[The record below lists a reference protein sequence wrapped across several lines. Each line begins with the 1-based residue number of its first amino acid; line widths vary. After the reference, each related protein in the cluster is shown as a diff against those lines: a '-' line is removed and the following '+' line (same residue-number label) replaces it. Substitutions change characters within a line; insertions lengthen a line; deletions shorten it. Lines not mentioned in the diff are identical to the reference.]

1 MWYTC
6 VQCGKKFELSEAEKD
21 FYEEKNLSLPKR
33 CKECRKR
40 NRIEKNEAVVPR
52 GKERRKRRKNALRQ
66 VPVTTLI
73 LLIALTFV
81 YISFVRKPESSTPK
95 QTKLTQVTENPNSS
109 IQKAVLFQSDEKL
122 KEHYEK
128 HGKAMGFASAEEY
141 LAAANAAKMR
151 EMHDK
156 LTEQLKQVEERK
168 AAIRAKAAMVKSQ
181 QKANEIKSDL
191 GGSSLAAFDALE
203 EKLNRKL
210 DEAEAAAELNTKKDD
225 MADLMAKY
233 DDAATVQ
240 DSGVEDELAALK
252 AKLGK

>member
-1 MWYTC
+1 MA
-6 VQCGKKFELSEAEKD
+6 GILSRFKTIMEANINALLDKAEDPVKMADQLARDLEKD
-21 FYEEKNLSLPKR
+21 LGEVKAETVSVMAEEKRAKR
-33 CKECRKR
+33 AYDEGVAEV
-40 NRIEKNEAVVPR
+40 EKLQRYAE
-52 GKERRKRRKNALRQ
+52 
-66 VPVTTLI
+66 
-73 LLIALTFV
+73 
-81 YISFVRKPESSTPK
+81 
-95 QTKLTQVTENPNSS
+95 
-109 IQKAVLFQSDEKL
+109 KAVLAGNDADAKVFLSEKAAKAANLESL
-122 KEHYEK
+122 K
-128 HGKAMGFASAEEY
+128 GAWD
-141 LAAANAAKMR
+141 LAAANAAKMC

-156 LTEQLKQVEERK
+156 LTEQLKQVEDRK

-233 DDAATVQ
+233 DDTATVQ

>member
-1 MWYTC
+1 MA
-6 VQCGKKFELSEAEKD
+6 GILSRFKTIMEANINALLDKAEDPVKMADQLARDLEKD
-21 FYEEKNLSLPKR
+21 LGEVKAETVSVMAEEKRAKR
-33 CKECRKR
+33 AYDEGVAEV
-40 NRIEKNEAVVPR
+40 EKLQRYAE
-52 GKERRKRRKNALRQ
+52 
-66 VPVTTLI
+66 
-73 LLIALTFV
+73 
-81 YISFVRKPESSTPK
+81 
-95 QTKLTQVTENPNSS
+95 
-109 IQKAVLFQSDEKL
+109 KAVLAGNDADAKVFLSEKAAKAANLESL
-122 KEHYEK
+122 K
-128 HGKAMGFASAEEY
+128 GAWD

-156 LTEQLKQVEERK
+156 LTEQLKQVEDKK

>member
-1 MWYTC
+1 MA
-6 VQCGKKFELSEAEKD
+6 GILSRFKTIMEANINALLDKAEDPVKMADQLARDLAKD
-21 FYEEKNLSLPKR
+21 LGEVKAETVSVMAEEKRAKR
-33 CKECRKR
+33 AYDEGVAEV
-40 NRIEKNEAVVPR
+40 EKLQRYAE
-52 GKERRKRRKNALRQ
+52 
-66 VPVTTLI
+66 
-73 LLIALTFV
+73 
-81 YISFVRKPESSTPK
+81 
-95 QTKLTQVTENPNSS
+95 
-109 IQKAVLFQSDEKL
+109 KAVLAGNDADAKVFLSEKAAKAANLESL
-122 KEHYEK
+122 K
-128 HGKAMGFASAEEY
+128 GAWD
-141 LAAANAAKMR
+141 LAASNAAKMR

-156 LTEQLKQVEERK
+156 LTEQLKQVEDRK

-225 MADLMAKY
+225 MVDLMAKY

>member
-1 MWYTC
+1 M
-6 VQCGKKFELSEAEKD
+6 EANINALLDKAEDPVKMADQLARDLEKD
-21 FYEEKNLSLPKR
+21 LGEVKAETVSVMAEEKRAKR
-33 CKECRKR
+33 AYDEGVAEV
-40 NRIEKNEAVVPR
+40 EKLQRYAE
-52 GKERRKRRKNALRQ
+52 
-66 VPVTTLI
+66 
-73 LLIALTFV
+73 
-81 YISFVRKPESSTPK
+81 
-95 QTKLTQVTENPNSS
+95 
-109 IQKAVLFQSDEKL
+109 KAVLAGNDADAKVFLSEKAAKAANLESL
-122 KEHYEK
+122 K
-128 HGKAMGFASAEEY
+128 GAWD

-156 LTEQLKQVEERK
+156 LTEQLKQVEDRK

-240 DSGVEDELAALK
+240 DNGVEDELAALK

>member
-1 MWYTC
+1 MA
-6 VQCGKKFELSEAEKD
+6 GILSRFKTIMEANINALLDKAEDPVKMADQLARDLEKD
-21 FYEEKNLSLPKR
+21 LGEVKAETVSVMAEEKRAKR
-33 CKECRKR
+33 AYDEGVAEV
-40 NRIEKNEAVVPR
+40 EKLQRYAE
-52 GKERRKRRKNALRQ
+52 
-66 VPVTTLI
+66 
-73 LLIALTFV
+73 
-81 YISFVRKPESSTPK
+81 
-95 QTKLTQVTENPNSS
+95 
-109 IQKAVLFQSDEKL
+109 KAVLAGNDADAKVFLSEKAAKAANLESL
-122 KEHYEK
+122 K
-128 HGKAMGFASAEEY
+128 GAWD

-156 LTEQLKQVEERK
+156 LTEQLKQVEDRK

-225 MADLMAKY
+225 MADLIAKY
-233 DDAATVQ
+233 DDTATVQ

>member
-1 MWYTC
+1 MA
-6 VQCGKKFELSEAEKD
+6 GILSRFKTIMEANINALLDKAEDPVKMADQLARDLEKD
-21 FYEEKNLSLPKR
+21 LGEVKAETVSVMAEEKRAKR
-33 CKECRKR
+33 AYDEGVAEV
-40 NRIEKNEAVVPR
+40 EKLQRYAE
-52 GKERRKRRKNALRQ
+52 
-66 VPVTTLI
+66 
-73 LLIALTFV
+73 
-81 YISFVRKPESSTPK
+81 
-95 QTKLTQVTENPNSS
+95 
-109 IQKAVLFQSDEKL
+109 KAVLAGNDADAKVFLSEKAAKAANLESL
-122 KEHYEK
+122 K
-128 HGKAMGFASAEEY
+128 GSWD

-156 LTEQLKQVEERK
+156 LTEQLKQVEDRK

>member
-1 MWYTC
+1 MA
-6 VQCGKKFELSEAEKD
+6 GILSRFKTIMEANINALLDKAEDPVKMADQLARDLEKD
-21 FYEEKNLSLPKR
+21 LGEVKAETVSVMAEEKRAKR
-33 CKECRKR
+33 AYDEGVAEV
-40 NRIEKNEAVVPR
+40 EKLQRYAE
-52 GKERRKRRKNALRQ
+52 
-66 VPVTTLI
+66 
-73 LLIALTFV
+73 
-81 YISFVRKPESSTPK
+81 
-95 QTKLTQVTENPNSS
+95 
-109 IQKAVLFQSDEKL
+109 KAVLAGNDADAKVFLSEKAAKAANLESL
-122 KEHYEK
+122 K
-128 HGKAMGFASAEEY
+128 GAWD

-156 LTEQLKQVEERK
+156 LTEQLKQVEDRK
-168 AAIRAKAAMVKSQ
+168 AAIRAKAAIVKSQ

-233 DDAATVQ
+233 DDDATVQ

>member
-1 MWYTC
+1 MA
-6 VQCGKKFELSEAEKD
+6 GILSRFKTIMEANINALLDKAEDPVKMADQLARDLEKD
-21 FYEEKNLSLPKR
+21 LGEVKAETVSVMAEEKCAKR
-33 CKECRKR
+33 AYDEGVAEV
-40 NRIEKNEAVVPR
+40 EKLQRYAE
-52 GKERRKRRKNALRQ
+52 
-66 VPVTTLI
+66 
-73 LLIALTFV
+73 
-81 YISFVRKPESSTPK
+81 
-95 QTKLTQVTENPNSS
+95 
-109 IQKAVLFQSDEKL
+109 KAVLAGNDADAKVFLSEKAAKAANLESL
-122 KEHYEK
+122 K
-128 HGKAMGFASAEEY
+128 GAWD

-156 LTEQLKQVEERK
+156 LTEQLKQVEDRK

>member
-1 MWYTC
+1 MA
-6 VQCGKKFELSEAEKD
+6 GILSRFKTIMEANINALLDKAEDPVKMADQLARDLEKD
-21 FYEEKNLSLPKR
+21 LGEVKVETVSVMAEEKRAKR
-33 CKECRKR
+33 AYDEGVAEV
-40 NRIEKNEAVVPR
+40 EKLQRYAE
-52 GKERRKRRKNALRQ
+52 
-66 VPVTTLI
+66 
-73 LLIALTFV
+73 
-81 YISFVRKPESSTPK
+81 
-95 QTKLTQVTENPNSS
+95 
-109 IQKAVLFQSDEKL
+109 KAVLAGNDADAKVFLSEKAAKAANLESL
-122 KEHYEK
+122 K
-128 HGKAMGFASAEEY
+128 GAWD

-156 LTEQLKQVEERK
+156 LTEQLKQVEDRK

-191 GGSSLAAFDALE
+191 GGRSLAAFDALE

-210 DEAEAAAELNTKKDD
+210 DEADAAAELNTKKDD

-233 DDAATVQ
+233 DDDATVQ

>member
-1 MWYTC
+1 MA
-6 VQCGKKFELSEAEKD
+6 GILSRFKTIMEANINALLDKAEDPVKMADQLARDLEKD
-21 FYEEKNLSLPKR
+21 LGEVKAETVSVMAEEKRAKR
-33 CKECRKR
+33 AYDEGVAEV
-40 NRIEKNEAVVPR
+40 EKLQRYAE
-52 GKERRKRRKNALRQ
+52 
-66 VPVTTLI
+66 
-73 LLIALTFV
+73 
-81 YISFVRKPESSTPK
+81 
-95 QTKLTQVTENPNSS
+95 
-109 IQKAVLFQSDEKL
+109 KAVLAGNDADAKVFLSEKAAKAANLESL
-122 KEHYEK
+122 K
-128 HGKAMGFASAEEY
+128 GAWD

-156 LTEQLKQVEERK
+156 LIEQLKQVEDRK

-210 DEAEAAAELNTKKDD
+210 DEAEPAAELNTKKDD

-240 DSGVEDELAALK
+240 DNGVEDELAALK

>member
-1 MWYTC
+1 MA
-6 VQCGKKFELSEAEKD
+6 GILSRFKTIMEANINALLDKAEDPVKMADQLARDLEKD
-21 FYEEKNLSLPKR
+21 LGEVKAETVSVMAEEKRAKR
-33 CKECRKR
+33 AYDEGVAEV
-40 NRIEKNEAVVPR
+40 EKLQRYAE
-52 GKERRKRRKNALRQ
+52 
-66 VPVTTLI
+66 
-73 LLIALTFV
+73 
-81 YISFVRKPESSTPK
+81 
-95 QTKLTQVTENPNSS
+95 
-109 IQKAVLFQSDEKL
+109 KAVLAGNDADAKVFLSEKAAKAANLESL
-122 KEHYEK
+122 K
-128 HGKAMGFASAEEY
+128 GAWD

-156 LTEQLKQVEERK
+156 LTEQLKQVENRK

-233 DDAATVQ
+233 DDDATVQ

>member
-1 MWYTC
+1 MA
-6 VQCGKKFELSEAEKD
+6 GILSRFKTIMEANINALLDKAEDPVKMVDQLARDLEKD
-21 FYEEKNLSLPKR
+21 LGEVKAETVSVMAEEKRAKR
-33 CKECRKR
+33 AYDEGVAEV
-40 NRIEKNEAVVPR
+40 EKLQRYAE
-52 GKERRKRRKNALRQ
+52 
-66 VPVTTLI
+66 
-73 LLIALTFV
+73 
-81 YISFVRKPESSTPK
+81 
-95 QTKLTQVTENPNSS
+95 
-109 IQKAVLFQSDEKL
+109 KAVLAGNDADAKVFLSEKAAKAANLESL
-122 KEHYEK
+122 K
-128 HGKAMGFASAEEY
+128 GAWD

-156 LTEQLKQVEERK
+156 LTEQLKQVEDRK

-233 DDAATVQ
+233 DDTATVQ

>member
-1 MWYTC
+1 MA
-6 VQCGKKFELSEAEKD
+6 GILSRFKTIMEANINALLDKAEDPVKMADQLARDLEKD
-21 FYEEKNLSLPKR
+21 LGEVKAETVSVMAEEKRAKR
-33 CKECRKR
+33 AYDEGVAEV
-40 NRIEKNEAVVPR
+40 EKLQRYAE
-52 GKERRKRRKNALRQ
+52 
-66 VPVTTLI
+66 
-73 LLIALTFV
+73 
-81 YISFVRKPESSTPK
+81 
-95 QTKLTQVTENPNSS
+95 
-109 IQKAVLFQSDEKL
+109 KAVLAGNDADAKVFLSEKAA
-122 KEHYEK
+122 
-128 HGKAMGFASAEEY
+128 KAANLESLRGAWD

-156 LTEQLKQVEERK
+156 LTEQLKQVEDRK

>member
-1 MWYTC
+1 MA
-6 VQCGKKFELSEAEKD
+6 GILSRFKTIMEANINALLDKAEDPVKMADQLARDLEKD
-21 FYEEKNLSLPKR
+21 LGEVKAETVSVMAEEKRAKR
-33 CKECRKR
+33 AYDEGVAEV
-40 NRIEKNEAVVPR
+40 EKLQRYAE
-52 GKERRKRRKNALRQ
+52 
-66 VPVTTLI
+66 
-73 LLIALTFV
+73 
-81 YISFVRKPESSTPK
+81 
-95 QTKLTQVTENPNSS
+95 
-109 IQKAVLFQSDEKL
+109 KAVLAGNDADAKVFLSEKAAKAANLESL
-122 KEHYEK
+122 K
-128 HGKAMGFASAEEY
+128 GAWD

-225 MADLMAKY
+225 MADLMANMTMPQRY
-233 DDAATVQ
+233 RTAA
-240 DSGVEDELAALK
+240 
-252 AKLGK
+252 

>member
-1 MWYTC
+1 MTC
-6 VQCGKKFELSEAEKD
+6 ILSRFKTIMEANINALLDKAEDPVKMADQLARDLEKD
-21 FYEEKNLSLPKR
+21 LGEVKAETVSVMAEEKRAKR
-33 CKECRKR
+33 AYDEGVAEV
-40 NRIEKNEAVVPR
+40 EKLQRYAE
-52 GKERRKRRKNALRQ
+52 
-66 VPVTTLI
+66 
-73 LLIALTFV
+73 
-81 YISFVRKPESSTPK
+81 
-95 QTKLTQVTENPNSS
+95 
-109 IQKAVLFQSDEKL
+109 KAVLAGNDADAKVFLSEKAAKAANLESL
-122 KEHYEK
+122 K
-128 HGKAMGFASAEEY
+128 GAWD

-156 LTEQLKQVEERK
+156 LTEQLKQVEDRK

-233 DDAATVQ
+233 DDTATVQ

>member
-1 MWYTC
+1 MA
-6 VQCGKKFELSEAEKD
+6 GILSRFKTIMEANINALLDKAEDPVKMVDQLARDLEKD
-21 FYEEKNLSLPKR
+21 LGEVKAETVSVMAEEKRAKR
-33 CKECRKR
+33 AYDEGVAEV
-40 NRIEKNEAVVPR
+40 EKLQRYAE
-52 GKERRKRRKNALRQ
+52 
-66 VPVTTLI
+66 
-73 LLIALTFV
+73 
-81 YISFVRKPESSTPK
+81 
-95 QTKLTQVTENPNSS
+95 
-109 IQKAVLFQSDEKL
+109 KAVLAGNDADAKVFLSEKAAKAANLESL
-122 KEHYEK
+122 K
-128 HGKAMGFASAEEY
+128 GAWD

-156 LTEQLKQVEERK
+156 LTEQLKQVEDRK

-233 DDAATVQ
+233 DDDATVQ

>member
-1 MWYTC
+1 MA
-6 VQCGKKFELSEAEKD
+6 GILSRFKTIMEANINALLDKAEDPVKMADQLARDLEKD
-21 FYEEKNLSLPKR
+21 LGEVKAETVSVMAEEKRAKR
-33 CKECRKR
+33 AYDEGVAEV
-40 NRIEKNEAVVPR
+40 EKLQRYAE
-52 GKERRKRRKNALRQ
+52 
-66 VPVTTLI
+66 
-73 LLIALTFV
+73 
-81 YISFVRKPESSTPK
+81 
-95 QTKLTQVTENPNSS
+95 
-109 IQKAVLFQSDEKL
+109 KAVLAGNDADAKVFLSEKAAKAANLESL
-122 KEHYEK
+122 K
-128 HGKAMGFASAEEY
+128 GAWD

-156 LTEQLKQVEERK
+156 LIEQLKQVEDRK

-233 DDAATVQ
+233 DDTATVQ

>member
-1 MWYTC
+1 MADI
-6 VQCGKKFELSEAEKD
+6 LSRFKTIMEANINALLDKAEDPVKMADQLARDLEKD
-21 FYEEKNLSLPKR
+21 LGEVKAETVSVMAEEKRAKR
-33 CKECRKR
+33 AYDEGVAEV
-40 NRIEKNEAVVPR
+40 EKLQRYAE
-52 GKERRKRRKNALRQ
+52 
-66 VPVTTLI
+66 
-73 LLIALTFV
+73 
-81 YISFVRKPESSTPK
+81 
-95 QTKLTQVTENPNSS
+95 
-109 IQKAVLFQSDEKL
+109 KAVLAGNDADAKVFLSEKAAKAANLESL
-122 KEHYEK
+122 K
-128 HGKAMGFASAEEY
+128 GAWD

-156 LTEQLKQVEERK
+156 LTEQLKQVEDRK

-233 DDAATVQ
+233 DDTATVQ

>member
-1 MWYTC
+1 MA
-6 VQCGKKFELSEAEKD
+6 GILSRFKTIMEANINALLDKAEDPVKMADQLARDLEKD
-21 FYEEKNLSLPKR
+21 LGEVKAETVSVMAEEKRAKR
-33 CKECRKR
+33 AYDEGVAEV
-40 NRIEKNEAVVPR
+40 EKLQRYAE
-52 GKERRKRRKNALRQ
+52 
-66 VPVTTLI
+66 
-73 LLIALTFV
+73 
-81 YISFVRKPESSTPK
+81 
-95 QTKLTQVTENPNSS
+95 
-109 IQKAVLFQSDEKL
+109 KAVLAGNDADAKVFLSEKAAKAANLESL
-122 KEHYEK
+122 K
-128 HGKAMGFASAEEY
+128 GAWD

-156 LTEQLKQVEERK
+156 LTEQLKQVEDRK

-233 DDAATVQ
+233 DDTATVQ
-240 DSGVEDELAALK
+240 NSGVEDELAALK

>member
-1 MWYTC
+1 MA
-6 VQCGKKFELSEAEKD
+6 GILSRFKTIMEANINALLDKAEDPVKMADQLARDLEKD
-21 FYEEKNLSLPKR
+21 LGEVKAETVSVMAEEKRAKR
-33 CKECRKR
+33 AYDEGVAEV
-40 NRIEKNEAVVPR
+40 EKLQRYAE
-52 GKERRKRRKNALRQ
+52 
-66 VPVTTLI
+66 
-73 LLIALTFV
+73 
-81 YISFVRKPESSTPK
+81 
-95 QTKLTQVTENPNSS
+95 
-109 IQKAVLFQSDEKL
+109 KAVLAGNDADAKVFLSEKAAKAANLESL
-122 KEHYEK
+122 K
-128 HGKAMGFASAEEY
+128 GAWD

-156 LTEQLKQVEERK
+156 LTEQLKQVEDRK
-168 AAIRAKAAMVKSQ
+168 AAIRAKVAMVKSQ

-233 DDAATVQ
+233 DDDATVQ

>member
-1 MWYTC
+1 MA
-6 VQCGKKFELSEAEKD
+6 GILSRFKTIMEANINALLDKAEDPVKMADQLARDLEKD
-21 FYEEKNLSLPKR
+21 LGEVKAETVSVMAEEKRAKR
-33 CKECRKR
+33 AYDEGVAEV
-40 NRIEKNEAVVPR
+40 EKLQRYAE
-52 GKERRKRRKNALRQ
+52 
-66 VPVTTLI
+66 
-73 LLIALTFV
+73 
-81 YISFVRKPESSTPK
+81 
-95 QTKLTQVTENPNSS
+95 
-109 IQKAVLFQSDEKL
+109 KAVLAGNDADAKAFLSEKAAKAANLESL
-122 KEHYEK
+122 K
-128 HGKAMGFASAEEY
+128 GAWD
-141 LAAANAAKMR
+141 LAASNAAKMR

-156 LTEQLKQVEERK
+156 LTEQLKQVEDRK

>member
-1 MWYTC
+1 MA
-6 VQCGKKFELSEAEKD
+6 GILSRFKTIMEANINALLDKAEDPVKMADQLARDLEKD
-21 FYEEKNLSLPKR
+21 LGEVKAETVSVMAEEKRAKR
-33 CKECRKR
+33 AYDEGVAEV
-40 NRIEKNEAVVPR
+40 EKLQRYAE
-52 GKERRKRRKNALRQ
+52 
-66 VPVTTLI
+66 
-73 LLIALTFV
+73 
-81 YISFVRKPESSTPK
+81 
-95 QTKLTQVTENPNSS
+95 
-109 IQKAVLFQSDEKL
+109 KAVLAGNDADAKVFLSEKAA
-122 KEHYEK
+122 
-128 HGKAMGFASAEEY
+128 KAANLESLRGAWD

-252 AKLGK
+252 AKLSK

>member
-1 MWYTC
+1 MA
-6 VQCGKKFELSEAEKD
+6 GILSRFKTIMEANINALLDKAEDPVKMADQLARDLEKD
-21 FYEEKNLSLPKR
+21 LGEVKAEAVSVMAEEKRAKR
-33 CKECRKR
+33 AYDEGVAEV
-40 NRIEKNEAVVPR
+40 EKLQRYAE
-52 GKERRKRRKNALRQ
+52 
-66 VPVTTLI
+66 
-73 LLIALTFV
+73 
-81 YISFVRKPESSTPK
+81 
-95 QTKLTQVTENPNSS
+95 
-109 IQKAVLFQSDEKL
+109 KAVLAGNDADAKVFLSEKAAKAANLESL
-122 KEHYEK
+122 K
-128 HGKAMGFASAEEY
+128 GAWD
-141 LAAANAAKMR
+141 LAADNAAKMR

-156 LTEQLKQVEERK
+156 LTEQLKQVEDRK

-233 DDAATVQ
+233 DDTATVQ

>member
-1 MWYTC
+1 MA
-6 VQCGKKFELSEAEKD
+6 GILSRFKTIMEANINALLDKAEDPVKMADQLARDLEKD
-21 FYEEKNLSLPKR
+21 LGEVKAETVSVMAEEKRAKR
-33 CKECRKR
+33 AYDEGVAEV
-40 NRIEKNEAVVPR
+40 EKLQRYAE
-52 GKERRKRRKNALRQ
+52 
-66 VPVTTLI
+66 
-73 LLIALTFV
+73 
-81 YISFVRKPESSTPK
+81 
-95 QTKLTQVTENPNSS
+95 
-109 IQKAVLFQSDEKL
+109 KAVLAGNDADAKVFLSEKAAKAANLESL
-122 KEHYEK
+122 K
-128 HGKAMGFASAEEY
+128 GAWD

-156 LTEQLKQVEERK
+156 LTKQLKQVEDRK

-233 DDAATVQ
+233 DDDATVQ
-240 DSGVEDELAALK
+240 DSGVEDELAVLK

>member
-1 MWYTC
+1 MA
-6 VQCGKKFELSEAEKD
+6 GILSRFKTIMEANINALLDKAEDPVKMADQLARDLEKD
-21 FYEEKNLSLPKR
+21 LGEVKVETVSVMAEEKRAKR
-33 CKECRKR
+33 AYDEGVAEV
-40 NRIEKNEAVVPR
+40 EKLQRYAE
-52 GKERRKRRKNALRQ
+52 
-66 VPVTTLI
+66 
-73 LLIALTFV
+73 
-81 YISFVRKPESSTPK
+81 
-95 QTKLTQVTENPNSS
+95 
-109 IQKAVLFQSDEKL
+109 KAVLAGNDADAKVFLSEKAAKAANLESL
-122 KEHYEK
+122 K
-128 HGKAMGFASAEEY
+128 GAWD

-156 LTEQLKQVEERK
+156 LTEQLKQVEDRK

-240 DSGVEDELAALK
+240 DNGVEDELAALK

>member
-1 MWYTC
+1 MA
-6 VQCGKKFELSEAEKD
+6 GILSRFKTIMEANINALLDKAEDPVKMADQLARDLEKD
-21 FYEEKNLSLPKR
+21 LGEVKVETVSVMAEEKRAKR
-33 CKECRKR
+33 AYDEGVAEV
-40 NRIEKNEAVVPR
+40 EKLQRYAE
-52 GKERRKRRKNALRQ
+52 
-66 VPVTTLI
+66 
-73 LLIALTFV
+73 
-81 YISFVRKPESSTPK
+81 
-95 QTKLTQVTENPNSS
+95 
-109 IQKAVLFQSDEKL
+109 KAVLAGNDADAKVFLSEKAAKAANLESL
-122 KEHYEK
+122 K
-128 HGKAMGFASAEEY
+128 GAWD

-156 LTEQLKQVEERK
+156 LTEQLKQVEDRK

-191 GGSSLAAFDALE
+191 CGSSLAAFDALE

>member
-1 MWYTC
+1 MA
-6 VQCGKKFELSEAEKD
+6 GILSRFKTIMEANINALLDKAEDPVKMADQLARDLEKD
-21 FYEEKNLSLPKR
+21 LGEVKAETVSVMAEEKRAKR
-33 CKECRKR
+33 AYDEGVAEV
-40 NRIEKNEAVVPR
+40 EKLQRYAE
-52 GKERRKRRKNALRQ
+52 
-66 VPVTTLI
+66 
-73 LLIALTFV
+73 
-81 YISFVRKPESSTPK
+81 
-95 QTKLTQVTENPNSS
+95 
-109 IQKAVLFQSDEKL
+109 KAVLAGNDADAKVFLSEKAAKAANLESL
-122 KEHYEK
+122 K
-128 HGKAMGFASAEEY
+128 GAWD

-156 LTEQLKQVEERK
+156 LTEQLKQVEDRK

-225 MADLMAKY
+225 MADPKAKY
-233 DDAATVQ
+233 DDTATVQ

>member
-1 MWYTC
+1 MA
-6 VQCGKKFELSEAEKD
+6 GILSRFKTIMEANINALLDKAEDPVKMADQLARDLEKD
-21 FYEEKNLSLPKR
+21 LGEVKAETVSVMAEEKRAKR
-33 CKECRKR
+33 AYDEGVAEV
-40 NRIEKNEAVVPR
+40 EKLQRYAE
-52 GKERRKRRKNALRQ
+52 
-66 VPVTTLI
+66 
-73 LLIALTFV
+73 
-81 YISFVRKPESSTPK
+81 
-95 QTKLTQVTENPNSS
+95 
-109 IQKAVLFQSDEKL
+109 KAVLAGNDADAKVFLSEKAAKAANLESL
-122 KEHYEK
+122 K
-128 HGKAMGFASAEEY
+128 GAWD
-141 LAAANAAKMR
+141 LAADNAAKMR

-156 LTEQLKQVEERK
+156 LTEQLKQVEDRK

-233 DDAATVQ
+233 DDDATVQ

>member
-1 MWYTC
+1 MA
-6 VQCGKKFELSEAEKD
+6 GILSRFKTIMEANINALLDKAEDPVKMADQLARDLEKD
-21 FYEEKNLSLPKR
+21 LGEVKAETVSVMAEEKRAKR
-33 CKECRKR
+33 AYDEGVAEV
-40 NRIEKNEAVVPR
+40 EKLQRYAE
-52 GKERRKRRKNALRQ
+52 
-66 VPVTTLI
+66 
-73 LLIALTFV
+73 
-81 YISFVRKPESSTPK
+81 
-95 QTKLTQVTENPNSS
+95 
-109 IQKAVLFQSDEKL
+109 KAVLAGNDADAKVFLSEKAAKAANLESL
-122 KEHYEK
+122 K
-128 HGKAMGFASAEEY
+128 GAWD

-156 LTEQLKQVEERK
+156 LTDQLKQVEDRK

-181 QKANEIKSDL
+181 QKADEIKSDL

>member
-1 MWYTC
+1 MA
-6 VQCGKKFELSEAEKD
+6 GILSRFKTIMEANINALLDKAEDPVKMADQLARDLEKD
-21 FYEEKNLSLPKR
+21 LGEVKAETVSVMAEEKRAKR
-33 CKECRKR
+33 AYDEGVAEV
-40 NRIEKNEAVVPR
+40 EKLQRYAE
-52 GKERRKRRKNALRQ
+52 
-66 VPVTTLI
+66 
-73 LLIALTFV
+73 
-81 YISFVRKPESSTPK
+81 
-95 QTKLTQVTENPNSS
+95 
-109 IQKAVLFQSDEKL
+109 KAVLAGNDADAKVFLSEQAAKAANLESL
-122 KEHYEK
+122 K
-128 HGKAMGFASAEEY
+128 GAWD

-156 LTEQLKQVEERK
+156 LTEQLKQVEDRK

>member
-1 MWYTC
+1 MA
-6 VQCGKKFELSEAEKD
+6 GILSRFKTIMEANINALLDKAEDPVKMADQLARDLEKD
-21 FYEEKNLSLPKR
+21 LGEVKAETVSVMAEEKRAKR
-33 CKECRKR
+33 AYDEGVAEV
-40 NRIEKNEAVVPR
+40 EKLQRYAE
-52 GKERRKRRKNALRQ
+52 
-66 VPVTTLI
+66 
-73 LLIALTFV
+73 
-81 YISFVRKPESSTPK
+81 
-95 QTKLTQVTENPNSS
+95 
-109 IQKAVLFQSDEKL
+109 KAVLAGNDADAKVFLSEKAAKAANLESL
-122 KEHYEK
+122 K
-128 HGKAMGFASAEEY
+128 GAWD

-156 LTEQLKQVEERK
+156 LTEQLKQVEDRK

-191 GGSSLAAFDALE
+191 GGSSLAAFDGLE

-233 DDAATVQ
+233 DDDATVQ

>member
-1 MWYTC
+1 MA
-6 VQCGKKFELSEAEKD
+6 GILSRFKTIMEANINALLDKAEDPVKMADQLARDLEKD
-21 FYEEKNLSLPKR
+21 LGEVKAETVSVMAEEKRAKR
-33 CKECRKR
+33 AYDEGVAEV
-40 NRIEKNEAVVPR
+40 EKLQRYAE
-52 GKERRKRRKNALRQ
+52 
-66 VPVTTLI
+66 
-73 LLIALTFV
+73 
-81 YISFVRKPESSTPK
+81 
-95 QTKLTQVTENPNSS
+95 
-109 IQKAVLFQSDEKL
+109 KAVLAGNDADAKVFLSEKAAKAANLESL
-122 KEHYEK
+122 K
-128 HGKAMGFASAEEY
+128 GAWD

-156 LTEQLKQVEERK
+156 LTEQLKQVEDRK
-168 AAIRAKAAMVKSQ
+168 AAIRTKAAMVKSQ

-233 DDAATVQ
+233 DDDATVQ

>member
-1 MWYTC
+1 MA
-6 VQCGKKFELSEAEKD
+6 GILSRFKTIMEANINALLDKAEDPVKMADQLARDLEKD
-21 FYEEKNLSLPKR
+21 LGEVKAETVSVMAEEKRAKR
-33 CKECRKR
+33 AYDEGVAEV
-40 NRIEKNEAVVPR
+40 EKLQRYAE
-52 GKERRKRRKNALRQ
+52 
-66 VPVTTLI
+66 
-73 LLIALTFV
+73 
-81 YISFVRKPESSTPK
+81 
-95 QTKLTQVTENPNSS
+95 
-109 IQKAVLFQSDEKL
+109 KAVLAGNDADAKVFLFEKAAKAANLESL
-122 KEHYEK
+122 K
-128 HGKAMGFASAEEY
+128 GAWD
-141 LAAANAAKMR
+141 LAADNAAKMR

-156 LTEQLKQVEERK
+156 LTEQLKQVEDRK

-233 DDAATVQ
+233 DDTATVQ

>member
-1 MWYTC
+1 MA
-6 VQCGKKFELSEAEKD
+6 GILSRFKTIMEANINALLDKAEDPVKMADQLARDLEKD
-21 FYEEKNLSLPKR
+21 LGEVKAETVSVMAEEKRAKR
-33 CKECRKR
+33 AYDEGVAEV
-40 NRIEKNEAVVPR
+40 EKLQRYAE
-52 GKERRKRRKNALRQ
+52 
-66 VPVTTLI
+66 
-73 LLIALTFV
+73 
-81 YISFVRKPESSTPK
+81 
-95 QTKLTQVTENPNSS
+95 
-109 IQKAVLFQSDEKL
+109 KAVLAGNDADAKVFLSEKAAKAANLESL
-122 KEHYEK
+122 K
-128 HGKAMGFASAEEY
+128 GAWD

-156 LTEQLKQVEERK
+156 LTEQLKQVEDRK

-233 DDAATVQ
+233 DDTATVQ

>member
-1 MWYTC
+1 M
-6 VQCGKKFELSEAEKD
+6 EANINALLDKAEDPVKMADQLARDLEKD
-21 FYEEKNLSLPKR
+21 LGEVKAETVSVMAEEKRAKR
-33 CKECRKR
+33 AYDEGVAEV
-40 NRIEKNEAVVPR
+40 EKLQRYAE
-52 GKERRKRRKNALRQ
+52 
-66 VPVTTLI
+66 
-73 LLIALTFV
+73 
-81 YISFVRKPESSTPK
+81 
-95 QTKLTQVTENPNSS
+95 
-109 IQKAVLFQSDEKL
+109 KAVLAGNDADAKVFLSEKAAKAANLESL
-122 KEHYEK
+122 K
-128 HGKAMGFASAEEY
+128 GAWD

-156 LTEQLKQVEERK
+156 LTEQLKQVEDRK

-233 DDAATVQ
+233 DDDATVQ

>member
-1 MWYTC
+1 MA
-6 VQCGKKFELSEAEKD
+6 GILSRFKTIMEANINALLDKAEDPVKMADQLARDLEKD
-21 FYEEKNLSLPKR
+21 LGEVKAETVSVMAEEKRAKR
-33 CKECRKR
+33 AYDEGVAEV
-40 NRIEKNEAVVPR
+40 EKLQRYAE
-52 GKERRKRRKNALRQ
+52 
-66 VPVTTLI
+66 
-73 LLIALTFV
+73 
-81 YISFVRKPESSTPK
+81 
-95 QTKLTQVTENPNSS
+95 
-109 IQKAVLFQSDEKL
+109 KAVLAGNDADAKVFLSEKAAKAANLESL
-122 KEHYEK
+122 K
-128 HGKAMGFASAEEY
+128 GAWD

-156 LTEQLKQVEERK
+156 LTEQLKQVEDRK

-181 QKANEIKSDL
+181 QKADEIKSDL

-233 DDAATVQ
+233 DDTATVQ